1 VGLGDNLMAS
11 GLAKCAHARGK
22 RIAFGDGTKII
33 WDHHSEQIFK
43 GNPNI
48 ARPGDEKEHNDLEWV
63 PFFRGNRIYNTQVS
77 DGKWK
82 WNYDFKAIPGEIY
95 FSPDEHKFAERVG
108 QGFIAIE
115 PNVPE
120 FKSVA
125 NNKRWPLDR
134 YNKVARYLRKSG
146 HKVIQFNYGLH
157 RLDDVEQIKV
167 PSFRHAARILQN
179 AKLYIGPEGGL
190 HHAAAAVGLPAVVL
204 FGGFIPPAVTGYDF
218 HINLTGGAEACG
230 SLQTC
235 QHCIEA
241 MEAIGV
247 DEVYTAAIERMRVAA

>member
-1 VGLGDNLMAS
+1 MGLGDNLMAS
-11 GLAKCAHARGK
+11 GLAKGAHARGK
-22 RIAFGDGTKII
+22 RIAFGDGKTII
-33 WDHHSEQIFK
+33 WDHHSEQIFR
-43 GNPNI
+43 GNPNV
-48 ARPGDEKEHNDLEWV
+48 ALPVDTKAGDLEWV
-63 PFFRGNRIYNTQVS
+63 HFYRGHRVYNTQVS

-95 FSPDEHKFAERVG
+95 FSPEEHKFASNVG

-125 NNKRWPLDR
+125 NNKRWPLER
-134 YNKVARYLRKSG
+134 YKKLARYLGKSG
-146 HKVIQFNYGLH
+146 HKVIQFGYGLH
-157 RLDDVEQIKV
+157 RLDGVEQVPV
-167 PSFRHAARILQN
+167 PSFRHAARVLQN

-218 HINLTGGAEACG
+218 HTNLTGGAEACG

-235 QHCIEA
+235 QHCIGA

-247 DEVYTAAIERMRVAA
+247 EEVYTAAIERMKVAA